1 MRFFETV
8 NFPVLSLTA
17 DSGGEFPQH
26 EYIAASLGT
35 EIYFAHPYHSWER
48 GLNENTNGLIR
59 QYIPKS
65 KDFSEIT
72 NEEIIKIQERLND
85 RPRKSLDF
93 ATPNE
98 VFAELRKK
106 AG

>member
-1 MRFFETV
+1 MLETNV
-8 NFPVLSLTA
+8 
-17 DSGGEFPQH
+17 
-26 EYIAASLGT
+26 
-35 EIYFAHPYHSWER
+35 YFAHPYHSWER

-65 KDFSEIT
+65 KDFSDLKNKDILY
-72 NEEIIKIQERLND
+72 IQERINN
-85 RPRKSLDF
+85 RPRKSLDY

-98 VFAELRKK
+98 VFAKLQKK